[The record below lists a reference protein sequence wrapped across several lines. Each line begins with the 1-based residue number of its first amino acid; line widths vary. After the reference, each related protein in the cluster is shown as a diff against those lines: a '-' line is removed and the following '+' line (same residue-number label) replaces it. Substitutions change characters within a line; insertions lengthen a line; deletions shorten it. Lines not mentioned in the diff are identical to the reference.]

1 MDRRMMLWGCLAGV
15 TAATTRVGAMSQASG
30 RAIEAT
36 VGDMERQFAAT
47 MARRDFRAFADYV
60 SEEAVFLG
68 GSDAVRRILRGRSAV
83 GEAWKSFFEG
93 PTAPFSWGPDLVQAL
108 DSGTL
113 ALTSGPVRD
122 PAGAITNRF
131 NSIWR
136 LEADRRWRVVF
147 DFGSPVCGR

>member
-1 MDRRMMLWGCLAGV
+1 GYARPGRACENPIRVAAAERFFLVRLDGTVVAREDLSARKGAPLGRDKQMDRRMMLWGCLAGV

-83 GEAWKSFFEG
+83 GE
-93 PTAPFSWGPDLVQAL
+93 
-108 DSGTL
+108 
-113 ALTSGPVRD
+113 
-122 PAGAITNRF
+122 
-131 NSIWR
+131 
-136 LEADRRWRVVF
+136 
-147 DFGSPVCGR
+147 